1 MTSAKN
7 MGDKMTKVLQQNVEK
22 PKAALDAYF

>member
-7 MGDKMTKVLQQNVEK
+7 MGDKMTKVLQNQINK

>member
-7 MGDKMTKVLQQNVEK
+7 MGDKMSKVLQKQTNK

>member
-7 MGDKMTKVLQQNVEK
+7 MGEKMSKVLLKQVEK